1 MLLLSKLAPPHKA
14 VYEVNFDALRMQ
26 GTESV
31 WPFESWF
38 EILKENFWLR
48 ITVMTEKA
56 SVCRDNL
63 QGTS

>member
-1 MLLLSKLAPPHKA
+1 LLLLLELALPLKA

-38 EILKENFWLR
+38 EILKENLGLR
-48 ITVMTEKA
+48 ITVMTEEA

-63 QGTS
+63 QGTL